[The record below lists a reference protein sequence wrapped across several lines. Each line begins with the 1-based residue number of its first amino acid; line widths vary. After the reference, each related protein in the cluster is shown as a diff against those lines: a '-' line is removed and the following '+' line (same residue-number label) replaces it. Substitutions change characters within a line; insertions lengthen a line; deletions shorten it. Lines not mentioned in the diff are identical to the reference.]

1 MQAVSTANK
10 HRIVKTKSMADEGD
24 VKHALGVL
32 LQMTGSVRH
41 CANTLCTETLRIQ
54 DKYILGWI

>member
-10 HRIVKTKSMADEGD
+10 HRIVITKSMADEGD
-24 VKHALGVL
+24 MTHELGVL

-41 CANTLCTETLRIQ
+41 CANTLCTATLRVQ
-54 DKYILGWI
+54 DKYMLG